1 MIHFPRPALQ
11 RRGAHRPKPVSPMN
25 AIKYALLGLIGV
37 IGLVISTFGPF
48 KIPYAEGLA
57 KTYYRHAIAGL
68 LVVLFL
74 LGGLIAIAVSVLD
87 PNHFKSQI
95 VRIVQERT
103 QRELVLDGELQLS
116 WFPKLGFN
124 AGKATLSQRRS
135 AREFASVDSARITI
149 AWLPLLR
156 RQVLVDSAE
165 IDGLRAQLVRFK
177 DGSSNIDDLVKDI
190 AAISPQN
197 IDVQGLVLKRS
208 TLQWNDEIVFER
220 GSLNDVNIEIGRLAD
235 GLAAPLSGNM
245 RVDAP
250 QAGIDAR
257 LSVKGRLL
265 FDAQAGRIELAKLD
279 AQLDGKALGVDNL
292 ALNIK
297 TDVTG
302 HLGLH
307 TLSAENLVATSSSKS
322 GLSVLNARLVAPELR
337 FIERRFQGSQLSM
350 DLSVAHPDQTLT
362 VSFQVPS
369 FESTGHTLRSASS
382 SAQLSLRGAGTQLR
396 AQMASPVS
404 LDLGAGPRIEF
415 EAIDLNVD
423 ANHAALSAQVPL
435 AANGKLILDLAQKSM
450 HLALTGKLAGS
461 ELRGQLALSDWRR
474 PHWSFELASS
484 GIDLDALL
492 AQPCLGRWSDDALP
506 FDASFLRDLTVA
518 GRLRADKVKLCGLSA
533 HNVATQ
539 FDAQRAALHIA
550 PITAQAYGG
559 AVEASIGID
568 ATGAS
573 RLSSKGSL
581 SDIDLRAVRAE
592 LPQLLWLEG
601 RGEFAW
607 ELQTQGSSVGSLR
620 SGLAGPVSMTVSAGK
635 LRGIDLRAAMFEG
648 RADLGKATPARVQAY
663 NADAGTAFSDMKAR
677 IELGEGRMR
686 SQSIELHNA
695 LFHATGGGELVLD
708 SGAIELRLAASVNK
722 ATGELAAFSG
732 LSVPVRIDG
741 PWRQPKF
748 AFDFGAASGSGGSA
762 LPKQQDAA
770 AEPAAAPAPATVAVS
785 ALVPRAAAVR
795 AGR

>member
-1 MIHFPRPALQ
+1 
-11 RRGAHRPKPVSPMN
+11 MN
-25 AIKYALLGLIGV
+25 AFKFALLGLFGV
-37 IGLVISTFGPF
+37 IGLLISTFGPF
-48 KIPYAEGLA
+48 KIPYAEAMA
-57 KTYYRHAIAGL
+57 KAYYRYAIAGI

-74 LGGLIAIAVSVLD
+74 LGGLIAIAVKLLD

-135 AREFASVDSARITI
+135 AREFASIDSARVTI

-165 IDGLRAQLVRFK
+165 VDGLRAQLVRFK
-177 DGSSNIDDLVKDI
+177 DGSSNIDDLLKDV
-190 AAISPQN
+190 ASISPAN

-208 TLQWNDEIVFER
+208 TLQWNDEVVFER
-220 GSLNDVNIEIGRLAD
+220 GSLNDVSIEVGRLAD
-235 GLAAPLSGNM
+235 GLAAPVNASM

-257 LSVKGRLL
+257 LSLKGRLL
-265 FDAQAGRIELAKLD
+265 FDAQAGRIEFAKLD

-292 ALNIK
+292 ALTIK
-297 TDVTG
+297 TDLTG
-302 HLGLH
+302 HLGLL

-337 FIERRFQGSQLSM
+337 FIERRFQGSQLGM

-362 VSFQVPS
+362 ASFQVPS
-369 FESTGHTLRSASS
+369 FESTGHTLRGAAS
-382 SAQLSLRGAGTQLR
+382 SAQLSLRGSGAQVR

-404 LDLGAGPRIEF
+404 FDLGAGPRIEF
-415 EAIDLNVD
+415 EAIDLSVD
-423 ANHAALSAQVPL
+423 ANHPALSAQLPL

-461 ELRGQLALSDWRR
+461 ELRGQVALSDWRR
-474 PHWSFELASS
+474 PHWTFELASS
-484 GIDLDALL
+484 GLDLDALL

-506 FDASFLRDLTVA
+506 FDASFLRDLTLA
-518 GRLRADKVKLCGLSA
+518 GRLRAEKLKLCGLSA

-568 ATGAS
+568 AAGAS
-573 RLSSKGSL
+573 RLSSKGSWN
-581 SDIDLRAVRAE
+581 DIDLRAVRAE
-592 LPQLLWLEG
+592 VAQLPWLEG
-601 RGEFAW
+601 RAEFAW
-607 ELQTQGSSVGSLR
+607 DLQTQGGSVGSLR
-620 SGLAGPVSMTVSAGK
+620 AGLAGPVSLAVVAGK
-635 LRGIDLRAAMFEG
+635 IRGVDLRAAMFEG
-648 RADLGKATPARVQAY
+648 RGEIGKATPARVHAY
-663 NADAGTAFSDMKAR
+663 NADAGTAFSDLKAR

-686 SQSIELHNA
+686 SQNIELHNA

-708 SGAIELRLAASVNK
+708 SGVLDLRLVASANR
-722 ATGELAAFSG
+722 ATTELAAFSG
-732 LSVPVRIDG
+732 MGVPILIDG
-741 PWRQPKF
+741 PWRQPRF
-748 AFDFGAASGSGGSA
+748 AFDFGAASHPGGSTA
-762 LPKQQDAA
+762 PKQHDAA
-770 AEPAAAPAPATVAVS
+770 AEPAAPPAPASVAVS
-785 ALVPRAAAVR
+785 ALVPRAAALR

>member
-1 MIHFPRPALQ
+1 
-11 RRGAHRPKPVSPMN
+11 MN

-68 LVVLFL
+68 LVVLLF

-135 AREFASVDSARITI
+135 AREFASIDSARITI

-165 IDGLRAQLVRFK
+165 IDGLRAQLVRFR
-177 DGSSNIDDLVKDI
+177 DGSSNVDDLVKDI
-190 AAISPQN
+190 ASISPAN

-208 TLQWNDEIVFER
+208 TLQWNDEVLFER

-250 QAGIDAR
+250 QAGIDAK
-257 LSVKGRLL
+257 LNLKGRLL

-292 ALNIK
+292 ALNLK
-297 TDVTG
+297 ADVTG
-302 HLGLH
+302 HVGLH
-307 TLSAENLVATSSSKS
+307 TLSAENLVLTSASKS
-322 GLSVLNARLVAPELR
+322 GLSVFNARLVAPELR
-337 FIERRFQGSQLSM
+337 YIERRFQGSQLNM

-362 VSFQVPS
+362 AALQVPS
-369 FESTGHTLRSASS
+369 FEATGRTVRGAAA
-382 SAQLSLRGAGTQLR
+382 SAQVSLRGSGAQLR
-396 AQMASPVS
+396 AQMSSPVS
-404 LDLGAGPRIEF
+404 LDFGAGPRIEF
-415 EAIDLNVD
+415 EAIDLSAD
-423 ANHAALSAQVPL
+423 ANHPALGAQTPL
-435 AANGKLILDLAQKSM
+435 AASGKLVFDLAQKSV
-450 HLALTGKLAGS
+450 HFALNGKLAGN
-461 ELRGQLALSDWRR
+461 ELRGQIAVSDWRR
-474 PHWSFELASS
+474 PHWTFELASA
-484 GIDLDALL
+484 GLDLDALL
-492 AQPCLGRWSDDALP
+492 AQPCLGRWGDDGLP
-506 FDASFLRDLTVA
+506 FDVSFLRELTLA
-518 GRLRADKVKLCGLSA
+518 GHLRADKVKLCGMSA
-533 HNVATQ
+533 NNVSAQ
-539 FDAQRAALHIA
+539 FDAQRAALNVS

-559 AVEASIGID
+559 SVEASISVD
-568 ATGAS
+568 AAAAA
-573 RLSSKGSL
+573 RVSSKGSWA
-581 SDIDLRAVRAE
+581 DVDMRALRAEVA
-592 LPQLLWLEG
+592 LWPWLDG

-607 ELQTQGSSVGSLR
+607 ELQTQGASIGSLR
-620 SGLAGPVSMTVSAGK
+620 AGLAGPMSLAVAAGK
-635 LRGIDLRAAMFEG
+635 IRGVDLRAAMFEG
-648 RADLGKATPARVQAY
+648 RGEVGKATPARVQAF

-686 SQSIELHNA
+686 SQNIELHNA
-695 LFHATGGGELVLD
+695 LFHVSGGGELVLE
-708 SGAIELRLAASVNK
+708 SGLIDLRLAASVNK
-722 ATGELAAFSG
+722 ATTEFAAFSG
-732 LSVPVRIDG
+732 LSVPLLIDG
-741 PWRQPKF
+741 QWRQPKF
-748 AFDFGAASGSGGSA
+748 AFDFGAASGSGGSTPA
-762 LPKQQDAA
+762 KQQDAA
-770 AEPAAAPAPATVAVS
+770 AEPAAAPAASTVAVS
-785 ALVPRAAAVR
+785 ALVPRAGAVR